1 MDIQAIVQ
9 AIIEW
14 FQSVSGIVITCGV
27 TVGGIGIAL
36 VKTLRPKT
44 KHERALESAII
55 SQQQL
60 ITAQKA
66 EIETLKKDF
75 AEYKQLVNERLSTIG
90 MAVPNMKVRSMVR
103 QWTEED
109 TKKAIELAKMAVAV
123 APTVIEVGKKVVGG
137 IRKKA

>member
-1 MDIQAIVQ
+1 MDIQAILQ

-14 FQSVSGIVITCGV
+14 FQSVPGIVITSGV

-66 EIETLKKDF
+66 EIELLKKDF
-75 AEYKQLVNERLSTIG
+75 ADYKQLVNERLSTIG

-123 APTVIEVGKKVVGG
+123 APTVIEVGNKVVNG